1 MPGHRDNDECEDME
15 HNESATAKIEGL
27 GRDSMETLGN
37 ITALGT
43 SLLHGMSG
51 ALDGLV
57 EDLTN
62 DPSSSRRSQIHPWER
77 SSRPETEKNTGVS
90 NDSEDDSNEYD
101 ENYDRIH

>member
-1 MPGHRDNDECEDME
+1 MPGHRDNDECEDMK

-37 ITALGT
+37 IPALGT

-62 DPSSSRRSQIHPWER
+62 DPSSRRRTQIHPWER
-77 SSRPETEKNTGVS
+77 SPRTATEKNTGAS